1 MASVRAR
8 ITVAYG
14 AATLGTVVLFSIFVA
29 IERRSSTRALLVQE
43 ASATAALVG
52 NMILRYGQRLFAADT
67 LAGPRVHIPPSLA
80 QSLDELPGYVLVDD
94 SARVVF
100 WSRSVRRLQEL
111 ASAPVPPDTGAPAGT
126 AVSMRLARE
135 GAQRDLDSLKASAF
149 AIRATD
155 VPRHVRLTTDEVLLV
170 GRLYDPPLANSVKRV
185 VVGVSTQRVAD
196 VTNNLAALTALIGPF
211 LALLA
216 SALAWVLA
224 GRAFEPVDR
233 MVDDVAAISDGRSLH
248 RRVVLDAESR
258 DEFGRLG
265 KTVNDM
271 IGRLEN
277 SFAALRR
284 FTADAS
290 HELRTP
296 LTVIR
301 ANVERSMNTHDD
313 AHEQAI
319 ALEEAL
325 QQVSRMTGLVESLL
339 TLARADEGRFEV
351 VREPVPLEPL
361 VREVAETA
369 AILGEE
375 PGISVK
381 VPVVQPV
388 TVLGD
393 VERLRQLMLNLA
405 TNAVK
410 YTQRGGTVEISL
422 ESRHDEAIVTV
433 KDDGIGIAAADLP
446 FIFERFWRVDR
457 ARTRTAGTGAG
468 LGLAISQWIAHAHDG
483 RIDVLSRL
491 GRGSTFTIVL
501 PAAPR
506 DVSSPNTAL
515 TNS

>member
-1 MASVRAR
+1 VASVRAR
-8 ITVAYG
+8 ITASYG
-14 AATLGTVVLFSIFVA
+14 VATLGTVVLFSIIVGF
-29 IERRSSTRALLVQE
+29 ERRSSTRERLADE
-43 ASATAALVG
+43 ASATASLVG
-52 NMILRYGQRLFAADT
+52 NMILRYGQRVFAADT
-67 LAGPRVHIPPSLA
+67 LAGPRVQIPPNLA
-80 QSLDELPGYVLVDD
+80 QSLDEMPGYVLVDD
-94 SARVVF
+94 SANVVF
-100 WSRSVRRLQEL
+100 WSRSVRRLGEL
-111 ASAPVPPDTGAPAGT
+111 AAAPAPPDTGALAGT
-126 AVSMRLARE
+126 AVSMKLARE
-135 GAQRDLDSLKASAF
+135 AAQRDLDSLKAAAF
-149 AIRATD
+149 AIRHSD
-155 VPRHVRLTTDEVLLV
+155 VARIVRLTTEEVLLV
-170 GRLYDPPLANSVKRV
+170 GRIHDPPLANSVRRV
-185 VVGVSTQRVAD
+185 VVGVPTRRID
-196 VTNNLAALTALIGPF
+196 EVTGKLAAITALLAPL
-211 LALLA
+211 LALLSSVA
-216 SALAWVLA
+216 AWQFA

-248 RRVVLDAESR
+248 RRVVLDAEST

-265 KTVNDM
+265 RTVNDM

-301 ANVERSMNTHDD
+301 ANVERSMNTRDD
-313 AHEQAI
+313 AHEQAV

-339 TLARADEGRFEV
+339 TLARADEGRFEI

-381 VPVVQPV
+381 LPVMQPV

-393 VERLRQLMLNLA
+393 VERLRQLLLNLA

-457 ARTRTAGTGAG
+457 ARTRTEGTGAG
-468 LGLAISQWIAHAHDG
+468 LGLAISQWIAQAHDG

-491 GRGSTFTIVL
+491 GRGSTFAIVL

-506 DVSSPNTAL
+506 DLSSSNTAL